1 MPDYFTTV
9 VLAVGGWVVGIVS
22 ATYLQD
28 RARRVHRR
36 AIAGALLAEVRRLQ
50 EELAHPFS
58 SGALVPTLNP
68 WVQSAFVDAA
78 GADSRLVEHFLT
90 LERHLFNLR
99 SQQTICQE
107 LARSTT
113 ERLSRMVELEAR
125 LADARRKGN
134 TATAEDTLANLNAV
148 TAPLEHSQRSAQ
160 DQEQVRAKIHERAL
174 GTLTELEKLLTAI
187 AGQRPSKRR

>member
-1 MPDYFTTV
+1 MPDISTV
-9 VLAVGGWVVGIVS
+9 ILSVGGWIVGIFS

-28 RARRVHRR
+28 RARKARGRE
-36 AIAGALLAEVRRLQ
+36 IAGALLAEVRRLQ
-50 EELAHPFS
+50 DELGYPFS
-58 SGALVPTLNP
+58 VGALVPTVNP

-78 GADSRLVEHFLT
+78 GADPRLVEHFLT

-99 SQQTICQE
+99 SQQNICQG
-107 LARSTT
+107 LTSK
-113 ERLSRMVELEAR
+113 LS
-125 LADARRKGN
+125 
-134 TATAEDTLANLNAV
+134 AE

-187 AGQRPSKRR
+187 AGQRPLKPRWWA